1 MSLIKQRGAFPIMN
15 TLLENFWNTDGLLED
30 RFFGTRLT
38 APAVNIQDREHSFV
52 VEMAAPGLRKEDFT
66 VDLQNGV
73 LSIEAET
80 QKEDEEKTDSYTR
93 REFAYKGF
101 SRSFSLP
108 EYVKQDDINAT
119 YENGILRLVLKKE
132 PQAISKRKHIEIR

>member
-1 MSLIKQRGAFPIMN
+1 MN
-15 TLLENFWNTDGLLED
+15 SLLEDFWNTDGFLENRLLGS
-30 RFFGTRLT
+30 RMT
-38 APAVNIQDREHSFV
+38 APAVNIQDQDHSFI
-52 VEMAAPGLRKEDFT
+52 VEVAAPGLRKGDFS

-73 LSIEAET
+73 LHIEAET
-80 QKEDEEKTDSYTR
+80 KEEEEEKTDAFTR
-93 REFAYKGF
+93 REFAYNGF

-132 PQAISKRKHIEIR
+132 QQQVSKRKHIEIR

>member
-1 MSLIKQRGAFPIMN
+1 
-15 TLLENFWNTDGLLED
+15 
-30 RFFGTRLT
+30 
-38 APAVNIQDREHSFV
+38 
-52 VEMAAPGLRKEDFT
+52 MAAPGLRKSDFS

-73 LSIEAET
+73 LRIEAET
-80 QKEDEEKTDSYTR
+80 KEEEEEKTDAFTR
-93 REFAYKGF
+93 REFAYNGF

-132 PQAISKRKHIEIR
+132 QQQVSKRKHIEIR

>member
-1 MSLIKQRGAFPIMN
+1 MALIKQRGAFPIMN
-15 TLLENFWNTDGLLED
+15 TLLENFWNTDGLIED
-30 RFFGTRLT
+30 RLFGPRAS
-38 APAVNIQDREHSFV
+38 APSVNIQDFEHSII
-52 VEMAAPGLRKEDFT
+52 VEMAAPGLRKDDFS

-73 LSIEAET
+73 LRIEAET
-80 QKEDEEKTDSYTR
+80 KQEDEEKTDSYTR
-93 REFAYKGF
+93 REFAYNGF

-132 PQAISKRKHIEIR
+132 PQAISKRKQIEIR

>member
-52 VEMAAPGLRKEDFT
+52 VEMAAPGLRKEDFA

-93 REFAYKGF
+93 REFAYNGF